1 VLTKMKSSRSRG
13 HGPKET
19 TACSV
24 IRRAISDG
32 NLASSVTKN
41 RLPMVCR
48 RRKLQSQRNGDRMR
62 LITRNGYDWTKS
74 YPWIV

>member
-1 VLTKMKSSRSRG
+1 
-13 HGPKET
+13 
-19 TACSV
+19 
-24 IRRAISDG
+24 
-32 NLASSVTKN
+32 
-41 RLPMVCR
+41 MVCR